1 MMAAALFV
9 VLIAAKVATLAGHSP
24 PQSAW
29 APAAYLWHDA
39 ALVGMFAL
47 LEHRCRRRPLFVVIV
62 YAIGAIYIAITIPVV
77 RVLGTPLTLPMWR
90 AAGGALADSIVYY
103 VTPANLAAIGG
114 LLITAFAAP
123 TLTRRATPSLT
134 AAVAIPLTILGS
146 IGASRVDTHGL
157 ERNAWSALALSALPR
172 VAAESPAS
180 STEDWRAPLADVAK
194 ATDLSWLRGVAADRN
209 VILVAL
215 ESTAAQYLGLYG
227 ATPDIAPNL
236 TRLAQSALVFDR
248 AYAVYPES
256 IKGLF
261 ATLCSRYPAFDRPAG
276 DYAGVSCRSP
286 AAILGERGYRTG
298 LFHAGRFAYLGMNA
312 VILDR
317 GYDLL
322 ADAGDIG
329 GNRESSFG
337 VDEPAVV
344 DFMLRWIDTLQ
355 PGNRFFMTYLPIAG
369 HHPYESSRRAA
380 ADPFPNDNEFDR
392 YRNAIH
398 DGDEALGALID
409 GVRQR
414 GLAKQTIWIVY
425 GDHGEAFG
433 QHESNYGHTFQ
444 LYEENVHVPF
454 LVSLPGMLPQPIRSD
469 RVVSL
474 IDTAPT
480 LLDLTGIAPAADYQG
495 RTALGGKP
503 AMSLFFADYSL
514 GLLGLR
520 DGPNKFVYELESGR
534 ARFFDLVRDPHETH
548 NLAAER
554 SAARAEYTRRLTQ
567 WIKTAAGG

>member
-9 VLIAAKVATLAGHSP
+9 VLVAAKAATLAGHSLP
-24 PQSAW
+24 PSGW
-29 APAAYLWHDA
+29 TPAAYLWHDA
-39 ALVGMFAL
+39 AVVATFAL
-47 LEHRCRRRPLFVVIV
+47 FEHCCRRRPQVVAIV
-62 YAIGAIYIAITIPVV
+62 YAVGASYAAITIPVV
-77 RVLGTPLTLPMWR
+77 RILGTPLTLPMWR
-90 AAGGALADSIVYY
+90 AAGAALSDSIVSY
-103 VTPANLAAIGG
+103 VTPGNVAAIGA
-114 LLITAFAAP
+114 LLMTSFAAP
-123 TLTRRATPSLT
+123 YLTRRATLSFT
-134 AAVAIPLTILGS
+134 ARVAIPLAILGS

-172 VAAESPAS
+172 VAESPGS
-180 STEDWRAPLADVAK
+180 STDDWRAPLADVADQ
-194 ATDLSWLRGVAADRN
+194 ADLSWLRGVAAGRN
-209 VILVAL
+209 VVLVAL

-236 TRLAQSALVFDR
+236 TRLAETAVVFNR

-261 ATLCSRYPAFDRPAG
+261 ATLCSRYPAFDRPAE
-276 DYAGVSCRSP
+276 DYADVSCRSP
-286 AAILGERGYRTG
+286 AAILRERGYRTG
-298 LFHAGRFAYLGMNA
+298 LFHAGRFGYLGMSA
-312 VILDR
+312 VIRGR

-344 DFMLRWIDTLQ
+344 DFMLRWIDRLQ
-355 PGNRFFMTYLPIAG
+355 PGGRFFITYLPIAG
-369 HHPYESSRRAA
+369 HHPYESSRTAE
-380 ADPFPNDNEFDR
+380 PFANDTEFDR

-398 DGDEALGALID
+398 DGDAALGALIE

-414 GLAKQTIWIVY
+414 GLAKQTVWIVY

-444 LYEENVHVPF
+444 LYEENVHVPL
-454 LVSLPGMLPQPIRSD
+454 LVSLPGVLAEPIRSD

-480 LLDLTGIAPAADYQG
+480 LLDVAGIAPPVGYQG
-495 RTALGGKP
+495 RTALSGPP

-520 DGPNKFVYELESGR
+520 DGPSKFIYEMESGR
-534 ARFFDLVRDPHETH
+534 ARLFDVVHDPRETH
-548 NLAAER
+548 NLAVDR
-554 SAARAEYTRRLTQ
+554 SAARNEYIRRLTG
-567 WIKTAAGG
+567 WIKTASGG

>member
-1 MMAAALFV
+1 
-9 VLIAAKVATLAGHSP
+9 
-24 PQSAW
+24 
-29 APAAYLWHDA
+29 
-39 ALVGMFAL
+39 
-47 LEHRCRRRPLFVVIV
+47 
-62 YAIGAIYIAITIPVV
+62 V

-103 VTPANLAAIGG
+103 VTPANLASIGG

-123 TLTRRATPSLT
+123 SLTRRATPLL
-134 AAVAIPLTILGS
+134 AASIAIPLAILGS

-172 VAAESPAS
+172 VAAESTAS
-180 STEDWRAPLADVAK
+180 STDWRAPLADVAD
-194 ATDLSWLRGVAADRN
+194 ATDLSWLRGAAADRN

-227 ATPDIAPNL
+227 ATPDISPNL
-236 TRLAQSALVFDR
+236 TRLAQSAVVFDR

-261 ATLCSRYPAFDRPAG
+261 ATLCSRYPAFDRPAR

-286 AAILGERGYRTG
+286 AAILGEHGYRTG
-298 LFHAGRFAYLGMNA
+298 LFHAGRFEYLGMNA
-312 VILDR
+312 VIRDR

-344 DFMLRWIDTLQ
+344 DFMLRWIDRLQ
-355 PGNRFFMTYLPIAG
+355 PGRRFFMTYLPIAG
-369 HHPYESSRRAA
+369 HHPYESSRGAA
-380 ADPFPNDNEFDR
+380 ANPFPNDNEFDR

-398 DGDEALGALID
+398 HGDEALGALID

-414 GLAKQTIWIVY
+414 GLAKQTMWIVY

-433 QHESNYGHTFQ
+433 QHAGNYGHTFQ
-444 LYEENVHVPF
+444 LYEENVHIPF
-454 LVSLPGMLPQPIRSD
+454 LVSLPETLAQPVRSD

-480 LLDLTGIAPAADYQG
+480 LLDLAGIAPPADYQG
-495 RTALGGKP
+495 RTALRGKP
-503 AMSLFFADYSL
+503 AMSLFS
-514 GLLGLR
+514 R
-520 DGPNKFVYELESGR
+520 TTRSGCWGCATDR
-534 ARFFDLVRDPHETH
+534 TSSSTRWNR
-548 NLAAER
+548 
-554 SAARAEYTRRLTQ
+554 AARDSSIWCAIPMKRTTSTPNAAQLRLNTP
-567 WIKTAAGG
+567 AG

>member
-1 MMAAALFV
+1 MMAAALFI
-9 VLIAAKVATLAGHSP
+9 VLAAAKAATLAGHWP
-24 PQSAW
+24 PQSGW

-47 LEHRCRRRPLFVVIV
+47 LEHRCRRRPQFVAVV
-62 YAIGAIYIAITIPVV
+62 YAIGALYVVITIPVV

-103 VTPANLAAIGG
+103 VTLANLASIGG

-123 TLTRRATPSLT
+123 SLTRRATPLL
-134 AAVAIPLTILGS
+134 AASIAIPVAILGS

-172 VAAESPAS
+172 VAAESTAS
-180 STEDWRAPLADVAK
+180 STDWRAPLADVAD
-194 ATDLSWLRGVAADRN
+194 ATDLSWLRGAAADRN

-227 ATPDIAPNL
+227 ATPDISPNL
-236 TRLAQSALVFDR
+236 TRLAQSAVVFDR

-261 ATLCSRYPAFDRPAG
+261 ATLCSRYPAFDRPAR

-286 AAILGERGYRTG
+286 AAILREHGYRTG
-298 LFHAGRFAYLGMNA
+298 LFHAGRFEYLGMNA
-312 VILDR
+312 VIRDR

-344 DFMLRWIDTLQ
+344 DFMLRWIDRLQ
-355 PGNRFFMTYLPIAG
+355 PGKRFFMTYLPIAG
-369 HHPYESSRRAA
+369 HHPYESSRGAA
-380 ADPFPNDNEFDR
+380 ANPFPNDNEFDR

-414 GLAKQTIWIVY
+414 GLAKQTMWIVY

-433 QHESNYGHTFQ
+433 QHAGNYGHTFQ
-444 LYEENVHVPF
+444 LYEENVHIPF
-454 LVSLPGMLPQPIRSD
+454 LVSLPETLAQPVRSD

-480 LLDLTGIAPAADYQG
+480 LLDLAGIAPPADYQG
-495 RTALGGKP
+495 RTALRGKP

-520 DGPNKFVYELESGR
+520 DGPNKFVYEMESGR
-534 ARFFDLVRDPHETH
+534 ARFFDLVRDPNETH
-548 NLAAER
+548 NLYTER
-554 SAARAEYTRRLTQ
+554 SAAQAEYTRRLTQ
-567 WIKTAAGG
+567 WIKTATGG